1 MAGVDVVG
9 AGLGDL
15 KALDDGGRGS
25 HAHLTPTGHEL
36 MLEVLPD
43 HIALVDHWLIGA
55 LGHEALD
62 ALLDGLRQV
71 RDRVHPDAEVGG
83 EGASA

>member
-1 MAGVDVVG
+1 
-9 AGLGDL
+9 
-15 KALDDGGRGS
+15 
-25 HAHLTPTGHEL
+25 